1 MNQENTSAPAE
12 NKMGTMPI
20 GKLLFNMSL
29 PMMISMLVQALYNI
43 VDSIFVAKL
52 SENALTAVSLAFP
65 LQTLLIAV
73 GTGTGVGMNALLSKS
88 LGEKNFKKAN
98 ATASNAA
105 VLYFFSYL
113 VFFILG
119 FTIVRPFYA
128 SQIGNADQEIME
140 LGIEYLS
147 TVMIFSFGLLAQV
160 FFERLLTSTGRT
172 IFSMTSQLTGAITNI
187 ILDPILIFGLL
198 GAPKMGVTGA
208 AVATVI
214 GQCVAALVAGFCNH
228 RYNHDVKLKFHG
240 FRLDFHII
248 GTIYAVGIPTI
259 IMQSIGS
266 VMTYCMNRIL
276 IEFSSTATAVFGVYF
291 KLQSFFFMPVF
302 GLNNGITPIIA
313 YNYGAGQRKRMLKT
327 IKLSMLVAFC
337 LTFIGFLCFEGIP
350 QILFGYV
357 QCIER
362 DAHHRSSC
370 PADHR
375 NPLSDRM
382 VLYCIRN
389 SISGSWKSIFQ
400 YDRLHYASVIC
411 TDPRR
416 IYPCKAWR
424 SSCSV
429 VVLPDCGGHF
439 TYGLLLLPG
448 TDQPDDHFQGSR
460 GKALVELCSD
470 SSSDSEKEDFHVSI
484 QIRENLLFILTLSY
498 INPCMDS
505 SSQAQSQPLHL

>member
-73 GTGTGVGMNALLSKS
+73 GTGTGVGMNAILYKS

-128 SQIGNADQEIME
+128 SQIGNAAQEIME

-172 IFSMTSQLTGAITNI
+172 IFSMISQLTGAITNI

-350 QILFGYV
+350 QILLGMFNASDELLTIGVPALRIIGIHYLIAWF
-357 QCIER
+357 CI
-362 DAHHRSSC
+362 
-370 PADHR
+370 
-375 NPLSDRM
+375 
-382 VLYCIRN
+382 V
-389 SISGSWKSIFQ
+389 SGTVFQ
-400 YDRLHYASVIC
+400 AL
-411 TDPRR
+411 
-416 IYPCKAWR
+416 
-424 SSCSV
+424 
-429 VVLPDCGGHF
+429 
-439 TYGLLLLPG
+439 
-448 TDQPDDHFQGSR
+448 
-460 GKALVELCSD
+460 GKAFFSMI
-470 SSSDSEKEDFHVSI
+470 VSI
-484 QIRENLLFILTLSY
+484 MRQLFVLIPAAYILAKLGGLHVVWWSFPIAEVISLMVSSFFLVR
-498 INPCMDS
+498 INRTIISRVPEGK
-505 SSQAQSQPLHL
+505 L

>member
-105 VLYFFSYL
+105 ILYFFSYL

-128 SQIGNADQEIME
+128 SQIGNAAQEIME

-172 IFSMTSQLTGAITNI
+172 IFSMISQLTGAITNI

-350 QILFGYV
+350 QILLGMFNASDELLTIGVPALRIIGIHYLIAWF
-357 QCIER
+357 CI
-362 DAHHRSSC
+362 
-370 PADHR
+370 
-375 NPLSDRM
+375 
-382 VLYCIRN
+382 V
-389 SISGSWKSIFQ
+389 SGTVFQ
-400 YDRLHYASVIC
+400 AL
-411 TDPRR
+411 
-416 IYPCKAWR
+416 
-424 SSCSV
+424 
-429 VVLPDCGGHF
+429 
-439 TYGLLLLPG
+439 
-448 TDQPDDHFQGSR
+448 
-460 GKALVELCSD
+460 GKAFFSMI
-470 SSSDSEKEDFHVSI
+470 VSI
-484 QIRENLLFILTLSY
+484 MRQLFVLIPAAYILAKLGGLHVVWWSFPIAEVISLMVSSFFLVR
-498 INPCMDS
+498 INRTIISRVPEGK
-505 SSQAQSQPLHL
+505 L

>member
-105 VLYFFSYL
+105 ILYFFSYL

-128 SQIGNADQEIME
+128 SQIRNADQEIME

-350 QILFGYV
+350 QILLSMFNASDEMLTIGVPALRIIGIHYLIAWF
-357 QCIER
+357 CI
-362 DAHHRSSC
+362 
-370 PADHR
+370 
-375 NPLSDRM
+375 
-382 VLYCIRN
+382 V
-389 SISGSWKSIFQ
+389 SGTVFQ
-400 YDRLHYASVIC
+400 AL
-411 TDPRR
+411 
-416 IYPCKAWR
+416 
-424 SSCSV
+424 
-429 VVLPDCGGHF
+429 
-439 TYGLLLLPG
+439 
-448 TDQPDDHFQGSR
+448 
-460 GKALVELCSD
+460 GKAFFSMI
-470 SSSDSEKEDFHVSI
+470 VSI
-484 QIRENLLFILTLSY
+484 MRQLFVLIPAAYILAKLGGLHVVWWSFPIAEVISLMVSSFFLVR
-498 INPCMDS
+498 INRTIISRVPEGK
-505 SSQAQSQPLHL
+505 L

>member
-350 QILFGYV
+350 QILLSLFNASDDMLTIGVPALRIIGIHYLIAWF
-357 QCIER
+357 CI
-362 DAHHRSSC
+362 
-370 PADHR
+370 
-375 NPLSDRM
+375 
-382 VLYCIRN
+382 V
-389 SISGSWKSIFQ
+389 SGTVFQ
-400 YDRLHYASVIC
+400 AL
-411 TDPRR
+411 
-416 IYPCKAWR
+416 
-424 SSCSV
+424 
-429 VVLPDCGGHF
+429 
-439 TYGLLLLPG
+439 
-448 TDQPDDHFQGSR
+448 
-460 GKALVELCSD
+460 GKAFFSMI
-470 SSSDSEKEDFHVSI
+470 VSI
-484 QIRENLLFILTLSY
+484 MRQLFVLIPVAYILAKLGGLHVVWWSFPIAEVISLMVSSFFLVR
-498 INPCMDS
+498 INRTIISRIPEGK
-505 SSQAQSQPLHL
+505 L

>member
-20 GKLLFNMSL
+20 GKLLFNISL

-240 FRLDFHII
+240 FKLDFHII

-266 VMTYCMNRIL
+266 VMTY
-276 IEFSSTATAVFGVYF
+276 
-291 KLQSFFFMPVF
+291 
-302 GLNNGITPIIA
+302 
-313 YNYGAGQRKRMLKT
+313 
-327 IKLSMLVAFC
+327 
-337 LTFIGFLCFEGIP
+337 
-350 QILFGYV
+350 
-357 QCIER
+357 
-362 DAHHRSSC
+362 
-370 PADHR
+370 
-375 NPLSDRM
+375 
-382 VLYCIRN
+382 
-389 SISGSWKSIFQ
+389 
-400 YDRLHYASVIC
+400 
-411 TDPRR
+411 
-416 IYPCKAWR
+416 
-424 SSCSV
+424 
-429 VVLPDCGGHF
+429 
-439 TYGLLLLPG
+439 
-448 TDQPDDHFQGSR
+448 
-460 GKALVELCSD
+460 
-470 SSSDSEKEDFHVSI
+470 
-484 QIRENLLFILTLSY
+484 
-498 INPCMDS
+498 
-505 SSQAQSQPLHL
+505 

>member
-350 QILFGYV
+350 QILLGMFNASDEMLTIGVPALRIIGIHYLIAWF
-357 QCIER
+357 CI
-362 DAHHRSSC
+362 
-370 PADHR
+370 
-375 NPLSDRM
+375 
-382 VLYCIRN
+382 V
-389 SISGSWKSIFQ
+389 SGTVFQ
-400 YDRLHYASVIC
+400 AL
-411 TDPRR
+411 
-416 IYPCKAWR
+416 
-424 SSCSV
+424 
-429 VVLPDCGGHF
+429 
-439 TYGLLLLPG
+439 
-448 TDQPDDHFQGSR
+448 
-460 GKALVELCSD
+460 GKAFFSMI
-470 SSSDSEKEDFHVSI
+470 VSI
-484 QIRENLLFILTLSY
+484 MRQLFVLIPAAYILAKLGGLHVVWWSFPIAEVISLMVSSFFLVR
-498 INPCMDS
+498 INWTIISRVPEGK
-505 SSQAQSQPLHL
+505 L

>member
-350 QILFGYV
+350 QILLGMFNASDEMLTIGVPALRIIGIHYLIAWF
-357 QCIER
+357 CI
-362 DAHHRSSC
+362 
-370 PADHR
+370 
-375 NPLSDRM
+375 
-382 VLYCIRN
+382 V
-389 SISGSWKSIFQ
+389 SGTVFQ
-400 YDRLHYASVIC
+400 AL
-411 TDPRR
+411 
-416 IYPCKAWR
+416 
-424 SSCSV
+424 
-429 VVLPDCGGHF
+429 
-439 TYGLLLLPG
+439 
-448 TDQPDDHFQGSR
+448 
-460 GKALVELCSD
+460 GKAFFSMI
-470 SSSDSEKEDFHVSI
+470 VSI
-484 QIRENLLFILTLSY
+484 MRQLFVLIPAAYILAKLGGLHVVWWSFPIAEVISLMVSSFFLVR
-498 INPCMDS
+498 INQTIISRVPEGK
-505 SSQAQSQPLHL
+505 L

>member
-147 TVMIFSFGLLAQV
+147 TVMIFSFGLLSQIY
-160 FFERLLTSTGRT
+160 FERLLTSTGRT

-350 QILFGYV
+350 QILLGMFNASDEMLTIGVPALRIIGIHYLIAWF
-357 QCIER
+357 CI
-362 DAHHRSSC
+362 
-370 PADHR
+370 
-375 NPLSDRM
+375 
-382 VLYCIRN
+382 V
-389 SISGSWKSIFQ
+389 SGTVFQ
-400 YDRLHYASVIC
+400 AL
-411 TDPRR
+411 
-416 IYPCKAWR
+416 
-424 SSCSV
+424 
-429 VVLPDCGGHF
+429 
-439 TYGLLLLPG
+439 
-448 TDQPDDHFQGSR
+448 
-460 GKALVELCSD
+460 GKAFFSMI
-470 SSSDSEKEDFHVSI
+470 VSI
-484 QIRENLLFILTLSY
+484 MRQLFVLIPAAYILAKLGGLHVVWWSFPIAEIISLMVSSFFLVR
-498 INPCMDS
+498 INRTIISRVPEGK
-505 SSQAQSQPLHL
+505 L

>member
-350 QILFGYV
+350 QILLGMFNASDEMLTIGVPALRIIGIHYLIAWF
-357 QCIER
+357 CII
-362 DAHHRSSC
+362 AGT
-370 PADHR
+370 
-375 NPLSDRM
+375 
-382 VLYCIRN
+382 V
-389 SISGSWKSIFQ
+389 FQ
-400 YDRLHYASVIC
+400 AL
-411 TDPRR
+411 
-416 IYPCKAWR
+416 
-424 SSCSV
+424 
-429 VVLPDCGGHF
+429 
-439 TYGLLLLPG
+439 
-448 TDQPDDHFQGSR
+448 
-460 GKALVELCSD
+460 GKAVFSMI
-470 SSSDSEKEDFHVSI
+470 VSI
-484 QIRENLLFILTLSY
+484 MRQLFVLVPAAYILASIGGLHAVWWSFPIAEIISLIVSVTFLVV
-498 INPCMDS
+498 INRTIIQKIPE
-505 SSQAQSQPLHL
+505 A

>member
-172 IFSMTSQLTGAITNI
+172 IFSMTSTLTGAITNI

-350 QILFGYV
+350 QILLGMFNASDEMLTIGVPALRIIGIHYLIAWF
-357 QCIER
+357 CI
-362 DAHHRSSC
+362 
-370 PADHR
+370 
-375 NPLSDRM
+375 
-382 VLYCIRN
+382 V
-389 SISGSWKSIFQ
+389 SGTVFQ
-400 YDRLHYASVIC
+400 AL
-411 TDPRR
+411 
-416 IYPCKAWR
+416 
-424 SSCSV
+424 
-429 VVLPDCGGHF
+429 
-439 TYGLLLLPG
+439 
-448 TDQPDDHFQGSR
+448 
-460 GKALVELCSD
+460 GKAFFSMI
-470 SSSDSEKEDFHVSI
+470 VSI
-484 QIRENLLFILTLSY
+484 MRQLFVLIPAAYILARLGGLHVVWWSFPIAEVISLMVSSFFLVR
-498 INPCMDS
+498 INRTIISRVPEGK
-505 SSQAQSQPLHL
+505 L

>member
-228 RYNHDVKLKFHG
+228 RYNHDVKLKFRG

-350 QILFGYV
+350 QILLGMFNASDEMLTIGVPALRIIGIHYLIAWF
-357 QCIER
+357 CI
-362 DAHHRSSC
+362 
-370 PADHR
+370 
-375 NPLSDRM
+375 
-382 VLYCIRN
+382 V
-389 SISGSWKSIFQ
+389 SGTVFQ
-400 YDRLHYASVIC
+400 AL
-411 TDPRR
+411 
-416 IYPCKAWR
+416 
-424 SSCSV
+424 
-429 VVLPDCGGHF
+429 
-439 TYGLLLLPG
+439 
-448 TDQPDDHFQGSR
+448 
-460 GKALVELCSD
+460 GKAFFSMI
-470 SSSDSEKEDFHVSI
+470 VSI
-484 QIRENLLFILTLSY
+484 MRQLFVLIPAAYILARLGGLHVVWWSFPIAEVISLMVSSFFLVR
-498 INPCMDS
+498 INRTIISRVPEGK
-505 SSQAQSQPLHL
+505 L

>member
-172 IFSMTSQLTGAITNI
+172 IFSMTSKLTGAITNI

-228 RYNHDVKLKFHG
+228 RYNHDMKLKFHG

-350 QILFGYV
+350 QILLGMFNASDEMLTIGVPALRIIGIHYLIAWF
-357 QCIER
+357 CI
-362 DAHHRSSC
+362 
-370 PADHR
+370 
-375 NPLSDRM
+375 
-382 VLYCIRN
+382 V
-389 SISGSWKSIFQ
+389 SGTVFQ
-400 YDRLHYASVIC
+400 AL
-411 TDPRR
+411 
-416 IYPCKAWR
+416 
-424 SSCSV
+424 
-429 VVLPDCGGHF
+429 
-439 TYGLLLLPG
+439 
-448 TDQPDDHFQGSR
+448 
-460 GKALVELCSD
+460 GKAFFSMI
-470 SSSDSEKEDFHVSI
+470 VSI
-484 QIRENLLFILTLSY
+484 MRQLFVLIPAAYILAKLGGLHVVWWSFPIAEVISLMVSSFFLVR
-498 INPCMDS
+498 INRTIISRVPEGK
-505 SSQAQSQPLHL
+505 L